1 MRKEDNII
9 STNRKSNFSYT
20 LSDFFVCGIQ
30 LKGHEIKSIRDRQVN
45 ITDSYCIVLKNEIWI
60 KNMDI
65 ARYKFYNEET
75 YNPKRVRKLLLHKI
89 EIKKIR
95 KNLNEKGMS
104 LIPTKLFINDKG
116 LAKLQ
121 VGLGKGKKTYD
132 KREAL
137 KQKDSEREM
146 KRKKREK

>member
-1 MRKEDNII
+1 MEKKDNII
-9 STNRKSNFSYT
+9 STNRKSNFSWT

-45 ITDSYCIVLKNEIWI
+45 ITNAYCIVLKNEIWI

-65 ARYKFYNEET
+65 TQYKFYNEET

-89 EIKKIR
+89 EIRKIR
-95 KNLNEKGMS
+95 KNLDEKGMA